1 MTSGQATT
9 PPESFL
15 PPATPT
21 LRLMEYAAR
30 MGIGEK
36 SSQKKALEMGCE
48 AAALNCLKAG
58 EQHGLPLRAAIGDV
72 ARSHGPASSKVRATR
87 APTT

>member
-1 MTSGQATT
+1 M
-9 PPESFL
+9 
-15 PPATPT
+15 
-21 LRLMEYAAR
+21 RLMKYAAR

-72 ARSHGPASSKVRATR
+72 ARSHGRASSPVLHRCA
-87 APTT
+87 AAVAGPPSPTAASESGSVGS

>member
-1 MTSGQATT
+1 MT

-15 PPATPT
+15 PRATNV
-21 LRLMEYAAR
+21 AAH
-30 MGIGEK
+30 GICCANGHWRK
-36 SSQKKALEMGCE
+36 IVAKKALEMGCE

-72 ARSHGPASSKVRATR
+72 ARSHGRASSKVRATR